1 MFFLIL
7 AWLIFIFLKVYIYF
21 FFFDICLFMCKKICI
36 ADILIFCAVAIFYA
50 VFCMINRFL
59 GLLFYYFL
67 VIYSCLFCLYGRKD
81 RKNDLFQNKHLYIIP
96 GIKFV
101 SFGNFLSQHQ
111 IEPEII
117 Q

>member
-1 MFFLIL
+1 M
-7 AWLIFIFLKVYIYF
+7 
-21 FFFDICLFMCKKICI
+21 
-36 ADILIFCAVAIFYA
+36 
-50 VFCMINRFL
+50 
-59 GLLFYYFL
+59 
-67 VIYSCLFCLYGRKD
+67 VIYSCLLCLYGIKD
-81 RKNDLFQNKHLYIIP
+81 RKNALFQNKHLYIIP

>member
-1 MFFLIL
+1 MSFHVQKDLHCRYFDFLC
-7 AWLIFIFLKVYIYF
+7 YS
-21 FFFDICLFMCKKICI
+21 D
-36 ADILIFCAVAIFYA
+36 
-50 VFCMINRFL
+50 
-59 GLLFYYFL
+59 LLFCIMYDKQTFNL
-67 VIYSCLFCLYGRKD
+67 FSCDFVVKHSDLFCLHGRKD

>member
-1 MFFLIL
+1 TFN
-7 AWLIFIFLKVYIYF
+7 
-21 FFFDICLFMCKKICI
+21 LF
-36 ADILIFCAVAIFYA
+36 
-50 VFCMINRFL
+50 
-59 GLLFYYFL
+59 
-67 VIYSCLFCLYGRKD
+67 SCDFVVKHSDLFCLHGRKD

>member
-1 MFFLIL
+1 
-7 AWLIFIFLKVYIYF
+7 YF
-21 FFFDICLFMCKKICI
+21 SFFDICLFMCKKICI
-36 ADILIFCAVAIFYA
+36 ADILIFCSVAIFYA

-59 GLLFYYFL
+59 ACCFLIFL
-67 VIYSCLFCLYGRKD
+67 VIYSCLLCLYGIKD
-81 RKNDLFQNKHLYIIP
+81 RKNALFQNKHLYIIP

>member
-1 MFFLIL
+1 M
-7 AWLIFIFLKVYIYF
+7 KHS
-21 FFFDICLFMCKKICI
+21 D
-36 ADILIFCAVAIFYA
+36 
-50 VFCMINRFL
+50 
-59 GLLFYYFL
+59 
-67 VIYSCLFCLYGRKD
+67 LFCLHGRKD